1 MRSITY
7 WHPFI
12 YSALLKLSYKGGY
25 RKRYEAVSSFIKEGS
40 SVVDVCCGDC
50 RIYDYLKNKRV
61 NYTGLDFNTCFVNWA
76 NNRGIPAR
84 QFNIYNDEIPR
95 SDYVLMMGS
104 LYQFFPRHGEVLEKL
119 FKAASKYIVISEPVK
134 NNAQSNSK
142 TISFISKILNDP
154 GDGIKSF
161 RFDID
166 TFKNSCAPFRAYIVK
181 ELFVVKGIEYVV
193 MLKKQH

>member
-104 LYQFFPRHGEVLEKL
+104 LCQFIPKHPQILDKL
-119 FKAASKYIVISEPVK
+119 FKSAIRYLVISEPVM
-134 NNAQSNSK
+134 NYTQSRYKAVSIIA
-142 TISFISKILNDP
+142 TLLSDP
-154 GDGIKSF
+154 GDGPKKY
-161 RFDID
+161 RFDKN
-166 TFKNSCAPFRAYIVK
+166 TFNEAIAPFRRYIVK
-181 ELFVVKGIEYVV
+181 EFVANKEYVIF
-193 MLKKQH
+193 MDKTL